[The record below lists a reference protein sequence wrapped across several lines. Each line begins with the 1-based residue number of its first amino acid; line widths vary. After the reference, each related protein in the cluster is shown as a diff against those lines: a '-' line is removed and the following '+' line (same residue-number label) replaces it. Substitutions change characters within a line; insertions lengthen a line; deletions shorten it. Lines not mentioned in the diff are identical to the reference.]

1 MLPHTLMNTLTPFI
15 HLSPPSMPQTSLP
28 PSRIHRFEPSELSS
42 LSLSLSIP
50 PFARVHCHPTSPVK
64 LVPFPVSNESMLQV
78 SLELTF
84 IHFLSFDVV
93 FGHRGIV
100 KFPDHAVQTIHL
112 VHTHLSHLSIRQLIA
127 LSILIHVQ
135 IVVFAHADQL
145 ATRIH
150 FLKET
155 LHPFHWLVEEIT
167 TRHITTPGAFVNDL
181 AECTVHDHPLV
192 LKLAKY
198 ALDPSIFV
206 YALSLYCAIL
216 IVVAVTVLVGELLVV
231 LSCAH
236 QLSTFYNPL
245 VIVPFSVFCLHH
257 LRIPL
262 TISVVSNPN
271 NLALLITLSEQSRFQ
286 AVYQIT
292 SHLCHAILIH
302 SLHRTHQLVIQ
313 IMQFQVKRSVV

>member
-28 PSRIHRFEPSELSS
+28 PSRIHRFEPSGTRFPVPLAFHSSIRPCTLPSDFARQTRS
-42 LSLSLSIP
+42 LS
-50 PFARVHCHPTSPVK
+50 RV
-64 LVPFPVSNESMLQV
+64 ERSMLQV

-100 KFPDHAVQTIHL
+100 EFPDHAVQTIHL

-150 FLKET
+150 FLEET

-181 AECTVHDHPLV
+181 AECTC
-192 LKLAKY
+192 Y
-198 ALDPSIFV
+198 TII
-206 YALSLYCAIL
+206 LS
-216 IVVAVTVLVGELLVV
+216 
-231 LSCAH
+231 
-236 QLSTFYNPL
+236 F
-245 VIVPFSVFCLHH
+245 
-257 LRIPL
+257 
-262 TISVVSNPN
+262 
-271 NLALLITLSEQSRFQ
+271 
-286 AVYQIT
+286 
-292 SHLCHAILIH
+292 
-302 SLHRTHQLVIQ
+302 
-313 IMQFQVKRSVV
+313 